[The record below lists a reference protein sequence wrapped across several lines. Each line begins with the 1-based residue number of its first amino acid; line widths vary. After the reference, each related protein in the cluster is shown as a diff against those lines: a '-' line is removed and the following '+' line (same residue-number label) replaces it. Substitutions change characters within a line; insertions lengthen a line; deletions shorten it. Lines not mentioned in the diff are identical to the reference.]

1 MKKKILFTIM
11 VLAFTVFT
19 GALLPGEAVFANGEG
34 SAFIGTNPTGGSCG
48 RVGITWDTCF
58 GYSWQVY
65 KVTTDLPVSGTGA
78 TFFSTK
84 NTGGP
89 VEIYGCKAGQEIY
102 NYGFEVYKGNA
113 DGSKRAI
120 RIRNGVEFAIGYD
133 EDGRQVSTQV
143 NKNGTQAPH
152 SAAAKGVYIGSN
164 GWEEDGVQKNFAGNI
179 QNYVDNSSVRYAT
192 MDEAEEAFE
201 LFLQHIDDPDWS
213 ITMDGDVDWDTVGAF
228 CFSEDWIT
236 EPSDFYAQSKVEAQK
251 VGGGSSASA
260 DTGIVG
266 TSVTA
271 DAQNDVMVSE
281 GEQVKITFTHNVY
294 SSKKVT
300 DDKSWSTAKRFSSSN
315 VTISGGSGR
324 TSGVTKFTGQSGSYY
339 KADTRYSGND
349 LLQNVYTA
357 TFSAKGYY
365 DFCESVTIEGVTTT
379 ACVSV
384 NVDKPEEDC
393 ITRGDCPEEKP
404 CGWELPYSFTSSNAN
419 SGTTSVVS
427 KVRNLSLSNWN
438 IYSSFRDEVY
448 AKPGDNVNWCNAYY
462 PGVQRTANSEVTMY
476 NSDPEPFRIAN
487 GTTNVLNNKKFLDYS
502 DWTNKF
508 SISSINI
515 RPYYSY
521 GVVSFNAG
529 DSEPKEVSNNDE
541 IDLGQAGQ
549 TLSETITTGFPTSA
563 SRNNEGRHG
572 WSCNPYPSTCG
583 ANPSYPCTRYKT
595 CRHSNNF
602 WWNTRSGTASDTSYV
617 KVPYNFKNTAT
628 VNIKEATLVYA
639 AETMTIDYSKVTVN
653 TKQNNVTEGNYAT
666 QVDQAQTKLVGY
678 LSSSSTGTEKTDHP
692 NSNICSGLP
701 VKNGSCN
708 ELNSYSGKTFNSSAK
723 MEGSTDDLGFANQ
736 TYNVYDAK
744 AGDYYCVVV
753 AVYPSTS
760 GDDKNLN
767 ASGDN
772 KWYISKPS
780 CRIIAKRPSFQV
792 WGGSIYSARSIKTS
806 NATKNNLLGVYSYT
820 TTSKRDTVIFGS
832 WVEHAVMSNGFVTG
846 LASGAATGEV
856 AAAHRSGS
864 KEGVSPNYCTY
875 RVPLSIANWST
886 AGFSSICPNVQAVGQ
901 AQLPNAAVDRDALMD
916 YWNVSGANYV
926 NKTSINLAVD
936 YMETT
941 TIQGNRV
948 NYTEVP
954 GGLSQ
959 VSLTA
964 TTIKKGATHVMRT
977 SGDIKI
983 EGNIVYESTTYRSQ
997 KEIPKVIIYAGGDIT
1012 IACNVTRIDAI
1023 IIAGGKVET
1032 CDTDDDDENAI
1043 NSAAVSRQLVINGMV
1058 MSDSLKLKRTYGAQT
1073 GIGSGLPAEII
1084 NYDTSAIIW
1093 GKGMATTTDSDTL
1106 TTVYQHEIAPR
1117 Y

>member
-1 MKKKILFTIM
+1 MKKIRM
-11 VLAFTVFT
+11 VLITLVSVFVMSFF
-19 GALLPGEAVFANGEG
+19 ASSVVFADGG
-34 SAFIGTNPTGGSCG
+34 VWDGTNPTGGSCG
-48 RVGITWDTCF
+48 NWWDTCN
-58 GYSWQVY
+58 GYSWQKY
-65 KVTTDLPVSGTGA
+65 RVTMELEDQPSDGLVLFTTTNSGLQVFINNCG
-78 TFFSTK
+78 K
-84 NTGGP
+84 GK
-89 VEIYGCKAGQEIY
+89 IIY
-102 NYGFEVYKGNA
+102 NYGFEVANA
-113 DGSKRAI
+113 NYR
-120 RIRNGVEFAIGYD
+120 GY
-133 EDGRQVSTQV
+133 QVSTQQ
-143 NKNGTQAPH
+143 NKRGKLASWIYDSWPT
-152 SAAAKGVYIGSN
+152 SVTAKGAITWGSN
-164 GWEEDGVQKNFAGNI
+164 SEKGQIAGNI
-179 QNYVDNSSVRYAT
+179 QNYTTPEGYAT
-192 MDEAEEAFE
+192 MVEAREAFYE
-201 LFLQHIDDPDWS
+201 MFDLALGGVYIAGIDIDANADPDDAWTT
-213 ITMDGDVDWDTVGAF
+213 IGAF
-228 CFSEDWIT
+228 CYDEDPT
-236 EPSDFYAQSKVEAQK
+236 PSDYYAQSKVEAQK
-251 VGGGSSASA
+251 VGGGSYASA

-266 TSVTA
+266 TTVTA
-271 DAQNDVMVSE
+271 DAQNDVMIDA

-300 DDKSWSTAKRFSSSN
+300 DNKTWSTAKDFKPATN
-315 VTISGGSGR
+315 VIVSGGSGR
-324 TSGVTKFTGQSGSYY
+324 TSGATKFTGQSGSYY

-384 NVDKPEEDC
+384 NVDKPEIEEDC
-393 ITRGDCPEEKP
+393 ITRGDCPKP

-438 IYSSFRDEVY
+438 VYSSFRDEVY

-462 PGVQRTANSEVTMY
+462 PGVQRAANSEVTMY
-476 NSDPEPFRIAN
+476 NSDPEPFMIAN

-529 DSEPKEVSNNDE
+529 DFEPRGVSNNDE

-549 TLSETITTGFPTSA
+549 TLSETITTGFPTSV
-563 SRNNEGRHG
+563 SRNNGGHHA
-572 WSCNPYPSTCG
+572 WLCNPYPSRCG

-595 CRHSNNF
+595 CKHSNNF
-602 WWNTRSGTASDTSYV
+602 WWNSRSGTASDTSYV

-639 AETMTIDYSKVTVN
+639 AETMTIDYSKVMVN

-666 QVDQAQTKLVGY
+666 QVDRAQTKLVGY
-678 LSSSSTGTEKTDHP
+678 LSASGTGTEKTDHP

-708 ELNSYSGKTFNSSAK
+708 ELNSYSGRTFNSSAK
-723 MEGSTDDLGFANQ
+723 KEGSTEDLGFANQ
-736 TYNVYDAK
+736 TYNVYDTK

-780 CRIIAKRPSFQV
+780 CRIVAKRPSFQV

-806 NATKNNLLGVYSYT
+806 NATKNNLLGVYPYT

-916 YWNVSGANYV
+916 YWNVSGVNYV
-926 NKTSINLAVD
+926 NKTSINLAAD

-1093 GKGMATTTDSDTL
+1093 GKGMATTTDLNTL